1 MYIVKWVCAV
11 VLGLTFLALA
21 TANAW
26 AVVSYFRSKR
36 HVSAVPVIGG
46 FCGSLALIVVPIYV
60 QRGWWWLPLVLDY
73 GSLPMLF
80 SFFVFRIAAFIRGT
94 QSTRKS

>member
-11 VLGLTFLALA
+11 VLGLAFLLLA

-26 AVVSYFRSKR
+26 AVASYFRSKR

-46 FCGSLALIVVPIYV
+46 ICGSLALVIVPIDG
-60 QRGWWWLPLVLDY
+60 QRVWWWLPLVLDY
-73 GSLPMLF
+73 GCVPMLF
-80 SFFVFRIAAFIRGT
+80 SFFVLRIAASIRGE
-94 QSTRKS
+94 R